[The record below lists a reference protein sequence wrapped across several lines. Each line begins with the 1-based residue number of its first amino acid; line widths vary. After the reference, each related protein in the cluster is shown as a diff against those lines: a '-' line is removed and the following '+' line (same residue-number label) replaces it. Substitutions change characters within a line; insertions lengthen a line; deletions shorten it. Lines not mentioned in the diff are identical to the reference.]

1 MTKKK
6 RLMAIRKAC
15 KERGVTL
22 IEVTHPDGRKTR
34 IDDRTA
40 IAAAMDALDSAL
52 YKQIDALG
60 GDEATSGMHEIVRD
74 WMLRDH
80 PEERDMMEDFS
91 ETVTFAELVKRMEAG
106 ENFYDIL
113 DCGESQQREY
123 CFRHLTEITD
133 KPYDHWYFLWLS
145 GGDKAKYREYMD
157 KTKARRRKASR
168 KGARSGQ

>member
-6 RLMAIRKAC
+6 LMAIRKAC
-15 KERGVTL
+15 KERGVKL

-40 IAAAMDALDSAL
+40 IAAAMDALDGAL

-60 GDEATSGMHEIVRD
+60 GDEATSGMREIVRD

-91 ETVTFAELVKRMEAG
+91 ETVTFDDSTAPTYAETFTVNGTLVTVVSNTPVAQ
-106 ENFYDIL
+106 FSVTPL
-113 DCGESQQREY
+113 
-123 CFRHLTEITD
+123 
-133 KPYDHWYFLWLS
+133 
-145 GGDKAKYREYMD
+145 
-157 KTKARRRKASR
+157 
-168 KGARSGQ
+168 